1 MTNPPSLP
9 PGAITTA
16 AVVAVAGLAVA
27 VLAPAAL
34 ATRPAYAAIPLLFV
48 VALWLIPLGLAL
60 ARGERWAYVLAMA
73 ALIFLTDATFRSR
86 SWADKSFDWQV
97 MLKGLVWFGCGLGGT
112 LRLGRTLPRLTTPP
126 MLFVLLFVIALGLST
141 AWSPSPSYTFLS
153 AMGFLC
159 FLLFAAAAAEV
170 LDERHMLLG
179 LAIGGGLIVL
189 PSLAVSPFAMG
200 LTPLSPGSTGEV
212 GRLRGITDHPI
223 PLAESSAIFIFACLA
238 LLGHVRRF
246 GGRALLVILAAA
258 GIATALLTQ
267 SRLPVLAMAAAA
279 AVYWSFRRGGALL
292 VMPVLAGFIT
302 AILATESVA
311 GFARLLPSDI
321 LESLSRSGHS
331 KEILT
336 LSGRLLIWPY
346 VMEQIADAPWLGH
359 GHAAGIALFRGFT
372 PWRITHAHNAYLQ
385 ALLSVGIVGSLP
397 FLAALVTQLRIFVT
411 RPSPVRDILLLNG
424 LILGMTETSMIANM
438 PSQGV
443 LLWML
448 AAAMAVKTG
457 K

>member
-9 PGAITTA
+9 PGAIATA

-126 MLFVLLFVIALGLST
+126 MLFVLLFVVALGLST

-302 AILATESVA
+302 VILATESVA